1 MVGKEQYKS
10 FFNAIYAIILK
21 KEKSNKRS
29 IEKLASSFGIQ
40 DKNTIKEITEAIEKA
55 TKLETKT
62 SSNKGKVLRLR
73 AKAISIKQKQLLL
86 AI

>member
-40 DKNTIKEITEAIEKA
+40 DK
-55 TKLETKT
+55 KLIDPREWK
-62 SSNKGKVLRLR
+62 
-73 AKAISIKQKQLLL
+73 
-86 AI
+86 

>member
-1 MVGKEQYKS
+1 LSKFLE
-10 FFNAIYAIILK
+10 ILQ
-21 KEKSNKRS
+21 NNHS
-29 IEKLASSFGIQ
+29 ISALVPQTRVDEIP
-40 DKNTIKEITEAIEKA
+40 EITEAIEKA